1 MKNNAVI
8 IAIDGFSS
16 SGKST
21 MAKRLARNL
30 GYVYLDSGAMYRA
43 VTLYAMEHDCYEPS
57 GLNVQCLLAHL
68 KQIHVTFELDADQRP
83 LTYLNGVCV
92 EDTIR
97 SLAVSEKVSQV
108 SALPEVRAFLI
119 EQQRTLGNKGG
130 IVMDGRDIGT
140 VVFPQA
146 DVKIFVQADAAV
158 RAERRYLELKQKG
171 QEASYEAIL
180 KNIQMRDHLDQTR
193 SVGPLVKASD
203 AWVLDNGHM
212 SLEEQDQWVMEH
224 VKQVLWQK

>member
-1 MKNNAVI
+1 MKNDAGI

-30 GYVYLDSGAMYRA
+30 GYIYLDSGAMYRA
-43 VTLYAMEHDCYEPS
+43 VTLYAMENDCYVPS
-57 GLNVQCLLAHL
+57 GLNVERLLAHL
-68 KQIHVTFELDADQRP
+68 EQIHVTFELDGDQRP

-92 EDTIR
+92 EDKIR

-108 SALPEVRAFLI
+108 SALPEVRSFLI
-119 EQQRTLGNKGG
+119 EQQRALGDKGG

-158 RAERRYLELKQKG
+158 RAERRFLELKQKG